1 MYHPKTLIG
10 TFLFFLL
17 SLTLLLQ
24 SPLPPTYISTSLH
37 KSTNPFAPSRASRA
51 SIPNIV
57 HFVHLV
63 GSEQTTTLEL
73 PFRQFI
79 AIYSAWYH
87 LKPENIF
94 IHTDIEDD
102 LIKYKIKNAKSPY
115 TRAIAKLPGV
125 QFKYHKAINE
135 TTTGNTIHELPNQS
149 DFVRTDVLEQYG
161 GIYLDDDAYVLRD
174 LAPLRYLPYQ
184 NIVGRQGGGQICP
197 AILLAAPHNKM
208 MSAYHALQDSIF
220 DGEWQT
226 HATKLL
232 TTLVQDFQDP
242 DGQVLILDKE
252 TFFPLSWMY
261 DDLVTLYGVNGH
273 SILEVVNSRPTE
285 NLTDFVE
292 NFQLDPPETWKRDW
306 RLSYVLHGWTTSL
319 TRNLE
324 RLEQEYVFGE
334 FREGITLDYVLA
346 GRSNFALAVRPAIR
360 HAVDTGVLDHVGNM
374 STAFGG
380 GEAENGGELR
390 SLV

>member
-1 MYHPKTLIG
+1 MYHPKTLIS
-10 TFLFFLL
+10 TLLFFLL

-24 SPLPPTYISTSLH
+24 SPLSPAFIPTSLH
-37 KSTNPFAPSRASRA
+37 KSTNSFTRFQTSPTT
-51 SIPNIV
+51 IPNIV

-79 AIYSAWYH
+79 AIYSAWYY

-102 LIKYKIKNAKSPY
+102 LLEHKIKNAKSPY
-115 TRAIAKLPGV
+115 THAVAHLPGV
-125 QFKYHKAINE
+125 QFKYHKAVTE
-135 TTTGNTIHELPNQS
+135 TSMGNTIHELPNQS

-174 LAPLRYLPYQ
+174 LAPLRKLPYQ

-197 AILLAAPHNKM
+197 AVLLAAPHNRL

-226 HATKLL
+226 HATTLL
-232 TTLVQDFQDP
+232 TTLVRDFQAP
-242 DGQVLILDKE
+242 EGQVLILDKE
-252 TFFPLSWMY
+252 TFFPLSWLH
-261 DDLVTLYGVNGH
+261 DDLVTLYGVNEE
-273 SILEVVNSRPTE
+273 SSLEVVNNRPTE
-285 NLTDFVE
+285 NLTDFVD
-292 NFQLDPPETWKRDW
+292 NFQLEPPGTWKRDW

-319 TRNLE
+319 TRNFE
-324 RLEQEYVFGE
+324 RLEKENVFGE

-360 HAVDTGVLDHVGNM
+360 HAIDTGVLDHVGNM

-380 GEAENGGELR
+380 GEAEKGGELR